1 MSPTAW
7 LRAAVIC
14 YPASIQAWRTEAA
27 VKALAGSVVIAM
39 VLAAAATLFS
49 APAPT
54 AQKNLPKLR
63 IESPAVDPQTT
74 PSALEQRFGRGT
86 LLYFPMD
93 RGTAAPVA
101 LQTII
106 DASKLIDP
114 R

>member
-1 MSPTAW
+1 MKT
-7 LRAAVIC
+7 
-14 YPASIQAWRTEAA
+14 
-27 VKALAGSVVIAM
+27 LAGSVVLAM

-49 APAPT
+49 APGAP
-54 AQKNLPKLR
+54 AQKDLPKLR

-74 PSALEQRFGRGT
+74 PAALEQRFGRGT

-106 DASKLIDP
+106 DGSKLIDA